1 MRELYL
7 TNLNFR
13 KKEVNKNILFLG
25 DWVKDNSLFEKKIN
39 LQSSNIFNS
48 NVFNKEKISQIYKS
62 NERFKIKVFDV
73 LVKQINKSHNL
84 NYDNN
89 FWKIILEPWYTHFFE
104 TILFRYEIIEK
115 LLEHNENLS
124 CEFFNFINHP
134 QHFDYNHFIM
144 DVSYDDFY
152 NQYLFQKLIIFLD
165 KKKK

>member
-62 NERFKIKVFDV
+62 NERFKIKVFNV
-73 LVKQINKSHNL
+73 LVKQINKSFYL
-84 NYDNN
+84 P
-89 FWKIILEPWYTHFFE
+89 II
-104 TILFRYEIIEK
+104 
-115 LLEHNENLS
+115 
-124 CEFFNFINHP
+124 
-134 QHFDYNHFIM
+134 
-144 DVSYDDFY
+144 
-152 NQYLFQKLIIFLD
+152 
-165 KKKK
+165 